1 MNTIKTLKPGQGPK
15 NHRQRAVLL
24 FTVVAGFTVLLFGG
38 AKINENKPPIPN
50 KVVDAG
56 GAVLFTGAQIVD
68 GQKLY
73 LARGGQHM
81 GSVWGHGSYLAADWS
96 ADALHRTALVTAGL
110 LRGLDARAARAF
122 SQADLDKLDVAEKA
136 RVSALVAAELKQN
149 RYDPAKDT
157 LTLSAGQ
164 AAAIPALAAH
174 YTELFTQGDD
184 LQSIPAN
191 WIQSEEEGRTLSVF
205 FFWTA
210 WAAGTNRPGEAHTYT
225 ANFPY
230 DPLAGNRPLPS
241 ALVWSIVSVVL
252 LIFGTG
258 VAIYLWMRMREG
270 DDDEVKFVPLGDPDP
285 TPSQRATL
293 PYFLVAIILF
303 ILQAALGSLT
313 AHYAVEGNK
322 FYGIDLAHILPY
334 TATRTWH
341 LQLAVF
347 WIATCWL
354 ATGLFIGPAVGGR
367 EPKGQKAL
375 VVTLFVA
382 LVVVV
387 VGSLFGTWAGV
398 HGMLDNWLVG
408 HQGYE
413 YIELGRVWQIGLIG
427 GMLLW
432 LVLVA
437 RAIKPA
443 LQAEGDRGGLTHL
456 LLYASVSIPLFYSM
470 GLFYTPG
477 THMSVAD
484 YWRWWVVHL
493 WVENFFE
500 VFATVAL
507 AFVLGRM
514 GAVKP
519 ATALKATYFS
529 ITLYL
534 GAGIIGTFHH
544 LYFAG
549 TPLFVTA
556 LGASFSALEIVPL
569 TLLGFEVYG
578 TLRLARDPEALP
590 YRWPLYFFVAVA
602 FWNMVGAGVFG
613 FLINP
618 PIVLYYAQGINTTP
632 IHSHGALFG
641 VYGFLAI
648 ALMLFTVRHV
658 VRKEAWSD
666 GLLKGAFWGL
676 NIGLASMM
684 AISLIPAGF
693 YQLLEG
699 IEHGLW
705 YARSPAVTHSPFI
718 QTAVWLR
725 LVPDAIFDFGALCLL
740 TFLVRAIVIDLR
752 LRRAERELATF
763 VAARPKPIAA

>member
-1 MNTIKTLKPGQGPK
+1 MK
-15 NHRQRAVLL
+15 NHRQRAILL
-24 FTVVAGFTVLLFGG
+24 FTVVLGFTLLLFGG
-38 AKINENKPPIPN
+38 AKINEHKPPIPAR
-50 KVVDAG
+50 VVDAAG
-56 GAVLFTGAQIVD
+56 TVLFTGEDIIA

-73 LARGGQHM
+73 LARGGQHV

-110 LRGLDARAARAF
+110 IRGLEPSAAAAF
-122 SQADLDKLDVAEKA
+122 TQQDLEALDPGEKA
-136 RVSALVAAELKQN
+136 RVSALVKQELKQN
-149 RYDPAKDT
+149 RYDPSSDT

-164 AAAIPALAAH
+164 VASIPALEAQ
-174 YTELFTQGDD
+174 YQKTFIGGDD

-191 WIQSEEEGRTLSVF
+191 WLHSKDEVRVVSAF
-205 FFWTA
+205 FFWTS
-210 WAAGTNRPGEAHTYT
+210 WAAVTNRPDATHSYT

-230 DPLAGNRPLPS
+230 DPLAGNEPLAS
-241 ALVWSIVSVVL
+241 SLIWSIVSVIL
-252 LIFGTG
+252 LILGTG
-258 VAIYLWMRMREG
+258 VAIYLWMRNKEG
-270 DDDEVKFVPLGDPDP
+270 DDEEVNFVPFTEPQP
-285 TPSQRATL
+285 TKSQRATL

-303 ILQAALGSLT
+303 VVQLALGSVT
-313 AHYAVEGNK
+313 AHFAVEGNK
-322 FYGIDLAHILPY
+322 FYGIDLSQIMPY
-334 TATRTWH
+334 AATRTWH

-354 ATGLFIGPAVGGR
+354 ATGLFIGPAVGGK
-367 EPKGQKAL
+367 EPKHQKAL

-382 LVVVV
+382 LVAVV

-398 HGMLDNWLVG
+398 RGKLDNWLVG
-408 HQGYE
+408 TQGYE
-413 YIELGRVWQIGLIG
+413 YIELGRVWQVALIG
-427 GMLLW
+427 GMILW

-443 LQAEGDRGGLTHL
+443 LKTEGDRGGLTHL

-519 ATALKATYFS
+519 AAALKAVYFS
-529 ITLYL
+529 IILYL
-534 GAGIIGTFHH
+534 GAGLVGTFHH
-544 LYFAG
+544 LYFTG
-549 TPLFVTA
+549 TPLFITA
-556 LGASFSALEIVPL
+556 LGATFSALEIVPL
-569 TLLGFEVYG
+569 TLLGFEVYS
-578 TLRLARDPEALP
+578 TLKLAKERDAAP
-590 YRWPLYFFVAVA
+590 YKWPLYFFVAVA

-648 ALMLFTVRHV
+648 ALTLFSMRNI
-658 VRKEAWSD
+658 VRKAAWSD
-666 GLLKGAFWGL
+666 GLLKISFWGL
-676 NIGLASMM
+676 NAGLAGMM
-684 AISLIPAGF
+684 VFSLIPSGF
-693 YQLLEG
+693 YQFLQA
-699 IEHGLW
+699 IRHGLW
-705 YARSPAVTHSPFI
+705 YARSPAVTHSEFI
-718 QTAVWLR
+718 QTVTWLR
-725 LVPDAIFDFGALCLL
+725 AIPDTVFGIGALALL
-740 TFLVRAIVIDLR
+740 AFIVRAIVVDVK
-752 LRRAERELATF
+752 LRRAEPAVP
-763 VAARPKPIAA
+763 VAEPGRRKAA

>member
-1 MNTIKTLKPGQGPK
+1 MKK
-15 NHRQRAVLL
+15 NHRQRAILL
-24 FTVVAGFTVLLFGG
+24 FTLVGAFTVLLFGG
-38 AKINENKPPIPN
+38 AKIDENKPPIPGR
-50 KVVDAG
+50 VVDPAG
-56 GAVLFTGAQIVD
+56 QVVFTGEDVVA

-73 LARGGQHM
+73 LARGGQAV

-96 ADALHRTALVTAGL
+96 ADALHRTALATAGL
-110 LRGLDARAARAF
+110 ALGLDPAAAGRF
-122 SQADLDKLDVAEKA
+122 SQQDLEALDPGEKG
-136 RVSALVAAELKQN
+136 RVGAVVKQELKAN
-149 RYDPAKDT
+149 RYDAASDT

-164 AAAIPALAAH
+164 AAAIPALTAH
-174 YTELFTQGDD
+174 YHELFTKGDD
-184 LQSIPAN
+184 LQSLPAN
-191 WIQSEEEGRTLSVF
+191 WLKSPEEARRITAF
-205 FFWTA
+205 FFWTS
-210 WAAGTNRPGEAHTYT
+210 WAAGTNRPGETHTYT

-230 DPLAGNRPLPS
+230 DPLAGNEALPS

-252 LIFGTG
+252 LIAGTG
-258 VAIYLWMRMREG
+258 LAIYLWMKMRDGEEE
-270 DDDEVKFVPLGDPDP
+270 DAPVFARLEQPSP

-293 PYFLVAIILF
+293 PYFLIAIVLF
-303 ILQAALGSLT
+303 VLQAVLGSVT
-313 AHYAVEGNK
+313 AHFAVEGNK
-322 FYGIDLAHILPY
+322 FYGIDLSQILPY
-334 TATRTWH
+334 AATRTWH

-367 EPKGQKAL
+367 EPRGQKAL
-375 VVTLFVA
+375 VLTLLGA

-387 VGSLFGTWAGV
+387 VGSLTGTWAGIV
-398 HGMLDNWLVG
+398 GKMDNWLVG
-408 HQGYE
+408 NQGYE
-413 YIELGRVWQIGLIG
+413 YIELGRVWQVALIA
-427 GMLLW
+427 GMVLW

-443 LQAEGDRGGLTHL
+443 LKAEGDRGGLTHL
-456 LLYASVSIPLFYSM
+456 LLYASVSIPLFYSV
-470 GLFYTPG
+470 GLFYSPG

-519 ATALKATYFS
+519 AAALRATYFS
-529 ITLYL
+529 IILYL
-534 GAGIIGTFHH
+534 GAGIVGTMHH

-549 TPLFVTA
+549 TPLFITA
-556 LGASFSALEIVPL
+556 LGATFSALEIVPL
-569 TLLGFEVYG
+569 TLLGFEVFH
-578 TLRLARDPEALP
+578 TLKLAKEKDAAP
-590 YRWPLYFFVAVA
+590 YRWPLLFFVAVA
-602 FWNMVGAGVFG
+602 FWNLVGAGVFG

-648 ALMLFTVRHV
+648 ALTLFSMRHI

-676 NIGLASMM
+676 NVGLASMM
-684 AISLIPAGF
+684 AFSLIPSGF
-693 YQLLEG
+693 YQFLEA
-699 IEHGLW
+699 IRHGLW
-705 YARSPAVTHSPFI
+705 YARSPAVTHSEFI
-718 QTAVWLR
+718 QTVTWLR
-725 LVPDAIFDFGALCLL
+725 AVPDAIFLAGALCLVA
-740 TFLVRAIVIDLR
+740 FVVRAIVVDVR
-752 LRRAERELATF
+752 VRRAERDAKPATP
-763 VAARPKPIAA
+763 VRRAA